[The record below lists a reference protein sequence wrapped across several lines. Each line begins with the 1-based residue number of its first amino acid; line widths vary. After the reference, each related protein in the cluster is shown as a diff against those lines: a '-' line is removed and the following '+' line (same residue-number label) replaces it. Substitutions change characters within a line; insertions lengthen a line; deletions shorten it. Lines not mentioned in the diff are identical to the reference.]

1 MYLKLVVTMARAWV
15 LRAWGLGM
23 KALLIAALA
32 VALVGCTT
40 APHTEMS
47 GARKSTESKVGA
59 KTAKAIAQKKTK
71 AIAKTKHIGTT
82 GSVPAPSPKKSDPV
96 TEKAKA
102 AIAAMLENPASA
114 EFYKLERAQKK
125 LLNRPVDTICG
136 HVRAKSA
143 SGRDTGG
150 MPFLYIIGH
159 DREDEAYL
167 VTGTSH
173 VAQTVHG
180 ALCK

>member
-1 MYLKLVVTMARAWV
+1 
-15 LRAWGLGM
+15 M
-23 KALLIAALA
+23 KALLMAALA
-32 VALVGCTT
+32 VALVGCTAT
-40 APHTEMS
+40 RHTETA
-47 GARKSTESKVGA
+47 GARKPTTSKVSA
-59 KTAKAIAQKKTK
+59 KTTKSIAPKEAKAVAK
-71 AIAKTKHIGTT
+71 AKHIRTT
-82 GSVPAPSPKKSDPV
+82 GTSPAPLPKRSDPV

-125 LLNRPVDTICG
+125 LLHRPVDTICG

-143 SGRDTGG
+143 SGRNTGG